1 MPLTIFNLSTVD
13 HLYIGKDTVIAFAE
27 QPVLETYNIELA
39 GEDKIKEHLAK
50 PRNWVPQKHET
61 LPEIPH
67 DTAFLCSPADVPG
80 PRKVQLQDKDIT
92 TDIRQK
98 FGELCDEYG
107 EAFSKNNEDIGRTK
121 LVKMDIDTGDSPL
134 VSSRPYT
141 LPLKHYEW
149 VQREIESLER
159 AGVIT
164 KSMSKWASPI
174 VVVPKKSAPGEPPKR
189 RLCVDFR
196 KVNELQQEVITA
208 GKTKGQI
215 SIHPLPKIDEMYAKL
230 KGAKV
235 YSTIDLRS
243 GYHHIALGKSS
254 RAKTAFVT
262 PFGKYEFLMVPFGLA
277 QAPAYFQL
285 LMNKVLKG
293 LQFAMTY
300 LDDIIIF
307 SQDESQHLEH
317 LEIVFSRLREAG
329 LKMKRSKCD
338 FFKSEIHYLGHLISP
353 EGISPLPN
361 KLDSIK
367 HMPAPN
373 SAKEIK
379 QFLGLTGYY
388 RKFVPRFADISRP
401 LTSLTKKDAKFEWT
415 SACQKSFELL
425 KEALCGEPVL
435 KYADTSKPYTLY
447 TDASKYSWAGVL
459 TQPHAMTVDGKST
472 TTDHPVAFVSGLF
485 RGSQL
490 NWAALT
496 KEAFAIYMSVKKLSF
511 YLTDA
516 QILLRSDHKPLE
528 KFLLK
533 NTLNSKVNNW
543 AMELEAFNIQFDYI
557 KGSNNILA
565 DTLSRL
571 ISIDPDTPTTPE
583 EPEYEFGYA
592 IFEEF
597 PKVTTTTYEVNEVIV
612 GTNTEIFKNDP
623 ELQNSLQC
631 NENPIAPQKLQR
643 LQQQDSNIEI
653 LKRKLRN
660 NRLDKEYYSIDEN
673 ELLTRKVI
681 DGGHEFRAIY
691 LPSVLIF
698 QVLPTAHDDLGHNG
712 FPRTYAAIKRVF
724 FWKGMKE
731 DIRKHCKTCATCQLH
746 KLENVKFE
754 RKIFKPSLQPMDFI
768 CMDLIG
774 EFHPPT
780 SRGHRYALT
789 AVCML
794 TGFTWCVPLKTKT
807 AEEVAKA
814 YMDHIYCNF
823 GGSIKILTDNGTE
836 FKNKLFKEVVSKLG
850 TEFSIHSPP
859 YRPQS
864 NGKIEGFH
872 GFLKTCIG
880 KHINYRLEWDK
891 LTPMATACY
900 NFFPNCSARES
911 AFFIMFGRD
920 PINKL
925 NMLLHAARC
934 YFHDDNGFPNLEALK
949 NMW

>member
-1 MPLTIFNLSTVD
+1 MEVPLECTRQLTDQMDIRIDTGFHHKNPNIYIPPSYINNPNNKYNPRYMPLTIFNLSTVD
-13 HLYIGKDTVIAFAE
+13 HLYIGKDTMIAFAE

-39 GEDKIKEHLAK
+39 SEDKIKEHLAR
-50 PRNWVPQKHET
+50 PQNWVPQRHET

-67 DTAFLCSPADVPG
+67 DTAFICSPADVPG
-80 PRKVQLQDKDIT
+80 PCKVQLQDKNIT

-98 FGELCDEYG
+98 FQELCEEYG
-107 EAFSKNNEDIGRTK
+107 EAFSKNNKDIGRTK
-121 LVKMDIDTGDSPL
+121 LVKMDIDTGDSPP

-149 VQREIESLER
+149 VQREIESLEY

-189 RLCVDFR
+189 RLCVNFR

-208 GKTKGQI
+208 GRTKGQI
-215 SIHPLPKIDEMYAKL
+215 SIHPLPKIDEMYMKL

-235 YSTIDLRS
+235 FSMIDLRS
-243 GYHHIALGKSS
+243 GYHPIALGKSY
-254 RAKTAFVT
+254 RAKTAFVM

-285 LMNKVLKG
+285 LMNKVLKV
-293 LQFAMTY
+293 LKFAMTY
-300 LDDIIIF
+300 LDNIIIF
-307 SQDESQHLEH
+307 SQDELQHLEH
-317 LEIVFSRLREAG
+317 LEIVFIHLQEAG
-329 LKMKRSKCD
+329 LKMKCSKCD
-338 FFKSEIHYLGHLISP
+338 FFKSEIYYLGHLISP

-361 KLDSIK
+361 KLDSIR
-367 HMPAPN
+367 HMPVLN

-401 LTSLTKKDAKFEWT
+401 LTTLTKKDAKFEWT

-447 TDASKYSWAGVL
+447 TDASKFGWVGVL
-459 TQPHAMTVDGKST
+459 TQPHTMTIDGKTT

-516 QILLRSDHKPLE
+516 QILLRSDHKLLE

-533 NTLNSKVNNW
+533 NMLNSKVNNW

-557 KGSNNILA
+557 KGSNNILV

-571 ISIDPDTPTTPE
+571 IAIDPDTPTTLE
-583 EPEYEFGYA
+583 EPGYEFSYA

-597 PKVTTTTYEVNEVIV
+597 PKVQTKTYEVNEVIV
-612 GTNTEIFKNDP
+612 GMEKEIIKNDP

-631 NENPIAPQKLQR
+631 IENPIAPQRLRK
-643 LQQQDSNIEI
+643 LQQQDTNIEI
-653 LKRKLRN
+653 LKRKLQN
-660 NRLDKEYYSIDEN
+660 NRLDKEYYSLDEN

-681 DGGHEFRAIY
+681 DGGHEFHSIY
-691 LPSVLIF
+691 LPSILIF
-698 QVLPTAHDDLGHNG
+698 QVL
-712 FPRTYAAIKRVF
+712 
-724 FWKGMKE
+724 
-731 DIRKHCKTCATCQLH
+731 
-746 KLENVKFE
+746 
-754 RKIFKPSLQPMDFI
+754 
-768 CMDLIG
+768 
-774 EFHPPT
+774 
-780 SRGHRYALT
+780 
-789 AVCML
+789 
-794 TGFTWCVPLKTKT
+794 
-807 AEEVAKA
+807 
-814 YMDHIYCNF
+814 
-823 GGSIKILTDNGTE
+823 
-836 FKNKLFKEVVSKLG
+836 
-850 TEFSIHSPP
+850 
-859 YRPQS
+859 
-864 NGKIEGFH
+864 
-872 GFLKTCIG
+872 
-880 KHINYRLEWDK
+880 
-891 LTPMATACY
+891 
-900 NFFPNCSARES
+900 
-911 AFFIMFGRD
+911 
-920 PINKL
+920 
-925 NMLLHAARC
+925 
-934 YFHDDNGFPNLEALK
+934 
-949 NMW
+949 

>member
-1 MPLTIFNLSTVD
+1 MELPDTTSGIPLVLVHSIKIRPGGNLEVPLECTRQLTDQMDIRIDTGFHHKNPNIYIPPSCINNPNNKYNPRYMPLTIFNLSTVD
-13 HLYIGKDTVIAFAE
+13 HLCIGKDTMIAFAE

-39 GEDKIKEHLAK
+39 SEDKIKEHLAK
-50 PRNWVPQKHET
+50 PRNWVPQRHET

-67 DTAFLCSPADVPG
+67 DTAFNCSPADVPG
-80 PRKVQLQDKDIT
+80 PHKVQLQDKIIT

-98 FGELCDEYG
+98 FKELCEEYG

-121 LVKMDIDTGDSPL
+121 LVKMYIDTGDSPL

-149 VQREIESLER
+149 VQREIESLEH

-196 KVNELQQEVITA
+196 KVNKLQQEVITA

-235 YSTIDLRS
+235 FSTIDLRS
-243 GYHHIALGKSS
+243 GYHCIALGKSS
-254 RAKTAFVT
+254 RAKTAFVM

-293 LQFAMTY
+293 LKFTMTY

-307 SQDESQHLEH
+307 SQDELQHLEH
-317 LEIVFSRLREAG
+317 LEIVFSHLWEAG
-329 LKMKRSKCD
+329 LKMKHSKCD

-361 KLDSIK
+361 KLDSIR
-367 HMPAPN
+367 HMPVPN
-373 SAKEIK
+373 SVKEIK

-401 LTSLTKKDAKFEWT
+401 LTTLTKKDAKFEWT

-447 TDASKYSWAGVL
+447 TDASKYGWAGVL
-459 TQPHAMTVDGKST
+459 TQPHTTTIDGKST

-490 NWAALT
+490 NWAALM

-565 DTLSRL
+565 DTLSHL
-571 ISIDPDTPTTPE
+571 IAIDPDTPTMPE
-583 EPEYEFGYA
+583 EPGYEFGYA

-597 PKVTTTTYEVNEVIV
+597 PKVQTNTYEANEVIV
-612 GTNTEIFKNDP
+612 GTDKEIIRNDP

-631 NENPIAPQKLQR
+631 IQNPIAPERLRK
-643 LQQQDSNIEI
+643 LQQQDTNIEI
-653 LKRKLRN
+653 LKRKLQD
-660 NRLDKEYYSIDEN
+660 NRLDKEYYSLDED
-673 ELLTRKVI
+673 EHLTRKVI
-681 DGGHEFRAIY
+681 DGGHEFCAIY
-691 LPSVLIF
+691 LPSILIF
-698 QVLPTAHDDLGHNG
+698 QVLQTAHDDLGHNG
-712 FPRTYAAIKRVF
+712 FPRTYAA
-724 FWKGMKE
+724 
-731 DIRKHCKTCATCQLH
+731 
-746 KLENVKFE
+746 
-754 RKIFKPSLQPMDFI
+754 
-768 CMDLIG
+768 
-774 EFHPPT
+774 
-780 SRGHRYALT
+780 
-789 AVCML
+789 
-794 TGFTWCVPLKTKT
+794 LK
-807 AEEVAKA
+807 
-814 YMDHIYCNF
+814 
-823 GGSIKILTDNGTE
+823 
-836 FKNKLFKEVVSKLG
+836 
-850 TEFSIHSPP
+850 
-859 YRPQS
+859 
-864 NGKIEGFH
+864 
-872 GFLKTCIG
+872 
-880 KHINYRLEWDK
+880 
-891 LTPMATACY
+891 
-900 NFFPNCSARES
+900 
-911 AFFIMFGRD
+911 
-920 PINKL
+920 
-925 NMLLHAARC
+925 
-934 YFHDDNGFPNLEALK
+934 
-949 NMW
+949 